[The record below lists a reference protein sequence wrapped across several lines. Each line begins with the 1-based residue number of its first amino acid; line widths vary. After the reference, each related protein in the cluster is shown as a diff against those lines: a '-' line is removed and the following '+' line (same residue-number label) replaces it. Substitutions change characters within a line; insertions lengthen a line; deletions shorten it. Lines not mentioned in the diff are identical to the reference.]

1 MHDRTMRLDR
11 WTAYRSGAQYRLSA
25 TLIISRPPVNQAMP
39 RPKPIVAKVPMAV
52 AKTRLMIN
60 AFSCVEAYL
69 LVSLFRGLRASWSKL
84 VSPYLCF
91 AGRRLDFAGR
101 CLGDARRCIN
111 FAGSCLGDARRC
123 LGDARRCL
131 GDASNQLGHAS
142 RVEMVT
148 VASHGETQAFALD
161 SHAKMSTHDG
171 DGPCLRGLRRN
182 DVIRSIRQRWGW
194 RRGPRRGRRRGRRP

>member
-84 VSPYLCF
+84 VSPYL
-91 AGRRLDFAGR
+91 DFAGR
-101 CLGDARRCIN
+101 CLD
-111 FAGSCLGDARRC
+111 FVRRC

-131 GDASNQLGHAS
+131 GDASNQLGHAR

-148 VASHGETQAFALD
+148 VANHGETRAFSLD
-161 SHAKMSTHDG
+161 SHEEMSRHDG